1 LGQLWLAVPV
11 AAGNSAKGRSEVK
24 IMKLVKNI
32 VLAAL
37 VWVGVAAAF
46 ASAQVIKQ
54 VPSNA
59 LVVLKVSDLETTSKK
74 VADFAAAMGISQ
86 MDPDMADPL
95 GAFLKAVGA
104 PDGVNRSGE
113 LAFAYV
119 DPTAYNTVEEKSFLM
134 LIPVSDY
141 QKFIGNF
148 PDAKPD
154 GDLTQAHFKNQN
166 NEVTYFAHWGD
177 YAAASPTR
185 DIVAKTPTDIIQ
197 FDGLAAKELDGKDI
211 VLLGNLKGL
220 RPKMLQAIDSG
231 RQQAPG
237 EIDQLVSQALK
248 AQGENATKF
257 APLAKELAGQILD
270 FAQQFAQSADA
281 ASFSVNL
288 SPDGIAT
295 TFMCQFDPASSLG
308 THVTEVKNTDESLL
322 NGLATGKYLLFG
334 GASPQQVAEF
344 WAKFLPPIQKAI
356 TDMGPDYSSLN
367 DWLNAVQ
374 KMSTASTGSTFGLMM
389 PQSQPG
395 AGALLQFVSIRRG
408 DAKTILDGQREMSD
422 AQQKAFKAVGLQM
435 MATAQTY
442 TKDSKIVDGIS
453 FDEMK
458 GQINMNGQSPQ
469 AMQAM
474 QFINL
479 IYGPQ
484 GPDAFT
490 GVVNDQTLLTVMGL
504 DDAAIST
511 AITAAK
517 AGTDPLAKTSA
528 VKTVSSELPA
538 QRFAV
543 MYVPLDLW
551 ATTGFGYAKMF
562 GIDMGVVLPDNL
574 PPMGTALST
583 DGTAVRA
590 DTYIPSQLIQALTA
604 AGMQVYMKTQNVGGP
619 PQNGGGG
626 AAPGGM

>member
-1 LGQLWLAVPV
+1 
-11 AAGNSAKGRSEVK
+11 
-24 IMKLVKNI
+24 MKLAKNI
-32 VLAAL
+32 LLAAV
-37 VWVGVAAAF
+37 VWIGVAATF
-46 ASAQVIKQ
+46 AAGQAMGQVIKQ

-59 LVVLKVSDLETTSKK
+59 LVVLKVSDLEATSKK

-104 PDGVNRSGE
+104 PDGINRSGE
-113 LAFAYV
+113 LAFAFI
-119 DPTAYNTVEEKSFLM
+119 DPAAFNSPEDKSMLL

-148 PDAKPD
+148 ADAKPD
-154 GDLTQAHFKNQN
+154 GDLTQAHFKNQTGDL
-166 NEVTYFAHWGD
+166 TYFAHWGN

-185 DIVAKTPTDIIQ
+185 DIVAKPPTDIIQ
-197 FDGLAAKELDGKDI
+197 VDGLAAKELDGKDI

-220 RPKMLQAIDSG
+220 RPKMLQGIDSG

-237 EIDQLVSQALK
+237 EIDQLISQLLK
-248 AQGENATKF
+248 TQNRDETKF
-257 APLAKELAGQILD
+257 APLANVLATQILD
-270 FAQQFAQSADA
+270 FAQKFAQSADA

-295 TFMCQFDPASSLG
+295 TLMCQFDPASSLG
-308 THVTEVKNTDESLL
+308 TDVTQVKNTDDSLL
-322 NGLATGKYLLFG
+322 GGLAAGKYLLFG
-334 GASPQQVAEF
+334 GASPQQVAQF
-344 WAKFLPPIQKAI
+344 WTKYLPPIQKAI
-356 TDMGPDYSSLN
+356 TDLGPDYASLN

-374 KMSTASTGSTFGLMM
+374 KMSTASTGATFGMLM
-389 PQSQPG
+389 PQAQPG
-395 AGALLQFVSIRRG
+395 QGALMQFVSIRRG
-408 DAKTILDGQREMSD
+408 DAKTMLEGLREMSD
-422 AQQKAFKAVGLQM
+422 AQQKAFKALGLNM

-458 GQINMNGQSPQ
+458 GQINMGGQSPQ

-490 GVVNDQTLLTVMGL
+490 GVVNDQTLMTVMGL
-504 DDAAIST
+504 DDATISS

-517 AGTDPLAKTSA
+517 AGTDPLAKTNP
-528 VKTVSSELPA
+528 VKTVSAQLPA
-538 QRFAV
+538 QRFAAV
-543 MYVPLDLW
+543 YVPLDLW

-574 PPMGTALST
+574 PPMGTTWST
-583 DGTAVRA
+583 DGAAVRA
-590 DTYIPSQLIQALTA
+590 DTYVPSQLIQALTA
-604 AGMQVYMKTQNVGGP
+604 AGMQVYMKTQNVGGQP
-619 PQNGGGG
+619 AGNPG

>member
-1 LGQLWLAVPV
+1 LPRRARPGIGL
-11 AAGNSAKGRSEVK
+11 KGRTVVTN
-24 IMKLVKNI
+24 MKPAKNI
-32 VLAAL
+32 KLILAAV
-37 VWVGVAAAF
+37 VWIGVAATF

-59 LVVLKVSDLETTSKK
+59 MAVLKVSDLEATSKK

-95 GAFLKAVGA
+95 GAFLKDVGA

-113 LAFAYV
+113 LAFAYI
-119 DPTAYNTVEEKSFLM
+119 DPAAFNSPEDKSMLL

-154 GDLTQAHFKNQN
+154 GDLTQAHFKNQTGD
-166 NEVTYFAHWGD
+166 VTYFAHWGD

-185 DIVAKTPTDIIQ
+185 DIVAKPPTDIIQ

-220 RPKMLQAIDSG
+220 RAKMLQEIDSA

-237 EIDQLVSQALK
+237 EIDQVVSQALK
-248 AQGENATKF
+248 SQGQNATRF

-295 TFMCQFDPASSLG
+295 TLMCQFDPASSLG
-308 THVTEVKNTDESLL
+308 GHITEVKNTDESLL
-322 NGLATGKYLLFG
+322 GGLGTGKYLMFG
-334 GASPQQVAEF
+334 GAIPEQVAEF
-344 WAKFLPPIQKAI
+344 WAKFLPPVQKAI

-367 DWLNAVQ
+367 DWLVAVQ
-374 KMSTASTGSTFGLMM
+374 KVSTAATGGLTFGMLM
-389 PQSQPG
+389 PQAQPG
-395 AGALLQFVSIRRG
+395 AGALMQIVSIRRG
-408 DAKTILDGQREMSD
+408 DAKTMLDGMRDMSD
-422 AQQKAFKAVGLQM
+422 AQQKAFKALGLTM

-458 GQINMNGQSPQ
+458 GQINMGGQSPQ
-469 AMQAM
+469 AMQMM
-474 QFINL
+474 QFVNL

-490 GVVNDQTLLTVMGL
+490 GVVDDQTLMTVMGL
-504 DDAAIST
+504 DDATISA

-517 AGTDPLAKTSA
+517 AGTDPLAKTSP
-528 VKTVSSELPA
+528 VKTVSSQLPA

-543 MYVPLDLW
+543 VYLPLDLW

-574 PPMGTALST
+574 PPMGTTLST
-583 DGTAVRA
+583 DGAAVRA
-590 DTYIPSQLIQALTA
+590 DTYLPSQLIQALTA
-604 AGMQVYMKTQNVGGP
+604 AGMQVYMKTQNVGGQP
-619 PQNGGGG
+619 PNNPG

>member
-1 LGQLWLAVPV
+1 
-11 AAGNSAKGRSEVK
+11 
-24 IMKLVKNI
+24 MKWAKNI
-32 VLAAL
+32 ILAA
-37 VWVGVAAAF
+37 VVCVGVAVSF

-59 LVVLKVSDLETTSKK
+59 LVVLKISDLEVTSKK

-95 GAFLKAVGA
+95 GAFLKEVGA

-113 LAFAYV
+113 LAFAYI
-119 DPTAYNTVEEKSFLM
+119 DPATSNIPEDKSMLL

-148 PDAKPD
+148 ADAKPD
-154 GDLTQAHFKNQN
+154 GDITQAHFKNQTGDL
-166 NEVTYFAHWGD
+166 TYFAHWGD

-185 DIVAKTPTDIIQ
+185 DIVAKPPTGIIQ
-197 FDGLAAKELDGKDI
+197 VDGLAAKELDGKDI

-220 RPKMLQAIDSG
+220 RPKMLHEIDSA

-237 EIDQLVSQALK
+237 EIDQLIAQAMKTPNL
-248 AQGENATKF
+248 NATKF

-270 FAQQFAQSADA
+270 FAQKFAQSADA
-281 ASFSVNL
+281 ASLSVNL
-288 SPDGIAT
+288 SPDGIAST
-295 TFMCQFDPASSLG
+295 MMCQFDPASSLG
-308 THVTEVKNTDESLL
+308 VDVTQVKNTDDSLL
-322 NGLATGKYLLFG
+322 GGLGAGKYLFFG
-334 GASPQQVAEF
+334 GASPQQVALF

-367 DWLNAVQ
+367 DWLNALQ
-374 KMSTASTGSTFGLMM
+374 KMSTASTGSTFGMLM
-389 PQSQPG
+389 PQAQPG
-395 AGALLQFVSIRRG
+395 AGALMQVVGIRRG
-408 DAKTILDGQREMSD
+408 DAKTMLDGLREMSD
-422 AQQKAFKAVGLQM
+422 AQQKSFKALGLNM

-458 GQINMNGQSPQ
+458 GQINMGGQSPQ

-504 DDAAIST
+504 DDATIS
-511 AITAAK
+511 AAVTAAK
-517 AGTDPLAKTSA
+517 AGTDPLAKTSP
-528 VKTVSSELPA
+528 VKTVAAQLPA

-543 MYVPLDLW
+543 AYVPLDLW

-574 PPMGTALST
+574 PPMGTTLST
-583 DGTAVRA
+583 DGTAIRA
-590 DTYIPSQLIQALTA
+590 DTYVPSQLIQALTA
-604 AGMQVYMKTQNVGGP
+604 AGMQVYMKTQNPGNQP
-619 PQNGGGG
+619 PPNGG